1 MATTVIITIDESD
14 IGQDQDQDNSL
25 EELQKEYE
33 TIVESL
39 AACIKGLKT
48 LRKDVAAA
56 TKETTT
62 TTTAATTATV
72 PIRIR
77 KGTVTKSLN
86 KVLDKAEHDAAV
98 AGTSYGTAV
107 LEALEG
113 AVLEE

>member
-14 IGQDQDQDNSL
+14 IGQDQDNSL

-56 TKETTT
+56 TKETTAT
-62 TTTAATTATV
+62 TVATTATAATT